1 MPAQGDLG
9 VSYRRIPVDR
19 KEDAQLNAFR
29 DTRVLTEA
37 SLAVALSFVLG
48 FVVIFKMP
56 NGGSVSLEMIPL
68 ILLALRQGWKVG
80 VVAGAVYGMLDLVID
95 PFVVHPVQLLLDY
108 PLAFGS
114 LGLAGLFE
122 PTVRGAVLGATVAV
136 LARFACHFLSGV
148 IFFASYAPEGWNP
161 YLYSAAYNAAY
172 LAPSL
177 GIALVVTVVLLKA
190 LEVAQPSPRQLRYRS
205 PKTS

>member
-1 MPAQGDLG
+1 MPAQGDIR

-37 SLAVALSFVLG
+37 ALAVALSFVLG
-48 FVVIFKMP
+48 FVALFKMP
-56 NGGSVSLEMIPL
+56 YGGAVSLEMIPL

-80 VVAGAVYGMLDLVID
+80 VVAGAAFGLLYLAID
-95 PFVVHPVQLLLDY
+95 FFVVHPVQFILDY
-108 PLAFGS
+108 PLAFGA
-114 LGLAGLFE
+114 LGLAGLFK
-122 PTVRGAVLGATVAV
+122 PTVRGAILGATVAV
-136 LARFACHFLSGV
+136 LARFVCHLLSGV

-161 YLYSAAYNAAY
+161 FLYSAAYNAAY

-177 GIALVVTVVLLKA
+177 AIAIVVTVVLLKA
-190 LEVAQPSPRQLRYRS
+190 LQGAQPSRRQLRYGAR
-205 PKTS
+205 

>member
-9 VSYRRIPVDR
+9 VSYRRIPEDR
-19 KEDAQLNAFR
+19 KEGAQLNAFR

-37 SLAVALSFVLG
+37 ALAVALAFVLG
-48 FVVIFKMP
+48 FVVLFRMP

-80 VVAGAVYGMLDLVID
+80 VVAGAAYGLLYLAID
-95 PFVVHPVQLLLDY
+95 FFVVHPVQLLLDY
-108 PLAFGS
+108 PLAFGA
-114 LGLAGLFE
+114 LGLAGLFQ
-122 PTVRGAVLGATVAV
+122 PTVLGAVLGATVAD
-136 LARFACHFLSGV
+136 LARYACHFHSGV
-148 IFFASYAPEGWNP
+148 VFFASVAPEGWNP

-177 GIALVVTVVLLKA
+177 GIVLVVTVVLLKA
-190 LEVAQPSPRQLRYRS
+190 LERAQPSPRQLYYRGS
-205 PKTS
+205 KTS